1 MEIYCGRVSMQNF
14 ALLYAKDAMSKEVV
28 TVGTGVKIR
37 EIEALFEEHD
47 FNAFPVI
54 EGGRMVGLV
63 TKLDFLKHFV
73 FTPKTIIPQYE
84 RLLED
89 PVRVIMSVTPLTIS
103 PETPLTRVL
112 ELMIE
117 TKRRSF
123 PVVDGEGKLVGIIS
137 REDLMR
143 KLK

>member
-1 MEIYCGRVSMQNF
+1 MQNF